1 MKLTIHDI
9 ADMLV
14 GIAKPWGKNLKIFT
28 QSYWG
33 KNSEYW
39 LHVYVSPDKE
49 IIEKLLKLQWWNFE
63 ESELVEIIPI
73 LQSADYERLFKL
85 Y

>member
-1 MKLTIHDI
+1 MLSGGVPARVI
-9 ADMLV
+9 AYR
-14 GIAKPWGKNLKIFT
+14 F
-28 QSYWG
+28 
-33 KNSEYW
+33 
-39 LHVYVSPDKE
+39 DKE

-85 Y
+85 YWSVFKSSARQYYH

>member
-1 MKLTIHDI
+1 MI
-9 ADMLV
+9 AYR
-14 GIAKPWGKNLKIFT
+14 F
-28 QSYWG
+28 
-33 KNSEYW
+33 
-39 LHVYVSPDKE
+39 DKE

>member
-1 MKLTIHDI
+1 MLSGGVPARVI
-9 ADMLV
+9 AYR
-14 GIAKPWGKNLKIFT
+14 F
-28 QSYWG
+28 
-33 KNSEYW
+33 
-39 LHVYVSPDKE
+39 DKE

-73 LQSADYERLFKL
+73 LQSADYERLIKL